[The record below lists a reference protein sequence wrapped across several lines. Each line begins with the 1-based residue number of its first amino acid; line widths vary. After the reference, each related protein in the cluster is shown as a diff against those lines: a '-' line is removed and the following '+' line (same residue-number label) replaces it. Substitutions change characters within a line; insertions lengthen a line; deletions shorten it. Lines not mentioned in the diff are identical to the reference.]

1 MLQNELYIL
10 WSFQLFI
17 IGFFGVLSS
26 QNNVL
31 YMLMAIEITLL
42 ATNIIFIIF
51 SNIYGD
57 VNGQIFALFV
67 LTVAAAESTV
77 GLALLVLFFKIRGTI
92 AYPFIN
98 LIKG

>member
-1 MLQNELYIL
+1 MLPNEIYVLY
-10 WSFQLFI
+10 SAQLFI

-31 YMLMAIEITLL
+31 FMLMAVEISLL
-42 ATNIIFIIF
+42 AANTVLILF
-51 SNIYGD
+51 SAFYED
-57 VNGQIFALFV
+57 VNGQIFALFI
-67 LTVAAAESTV
+67 LTVAAAESV
-77 GLALLVLFFKIRGTI
+77 MGLALLVLFFKIRGTI

>member
-1 MLQNELYIL
+1 MLTNEIYIL
-10 WSFQLFI
+10 WSVQLFA

-31 YMLMAIEITLL
+31 FMLMAIEISLL
-42 ATNIIFIIF
+42 AVNAIFIIF
-51 SNIYGD
+51 SSMYNDI
-57 VNGQIFALFV
+57 NGLLFS
-67 LTVAAAESTV
+67 LFILAVAAAESTV

>member
-1 MLQNELYIL
+1 MLTNEIYIL
-10 WSFQLFI
+10 WSSQLFI
-17 IGFFGVLSS
+17 VGFFGVLSS

-31 YMLMAIEITLL
+31 FMLMAIEISLL
-42 ATNIIFIIF
+42 AINAIFIIF
-51 SNIYGD
+51 SSMYNDI
-57 VNGQIFALFV
+57 NGLLFS
-67 LTVAAAESTV
+67 LFILAVAAAESTI